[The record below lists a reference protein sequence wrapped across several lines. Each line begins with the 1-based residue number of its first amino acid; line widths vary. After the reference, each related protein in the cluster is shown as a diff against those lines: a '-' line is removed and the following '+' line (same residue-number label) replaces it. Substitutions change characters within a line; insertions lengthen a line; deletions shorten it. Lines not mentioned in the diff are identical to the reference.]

1 MKSLFLSLAFS
12 LFSSSLVGQTP
23 IGVNRLSDLVFP
35 VQVQGFAVTSV
46 VAPNTPGAALFSI
59 SGQPNQTL
67 KCKTVSNNVNM
78 MTSGGSS
85 NPYKIR
91 VNAFLINGCTQIG
104 PTGFLNNVSI
114 GATAQITVSNVEG
127 DYNAT
132 NTLRV
137 VYH

>member
-1 MKSLFLSLAFS
+1 MKSLFLSLVLS
-12 LFSSSLVGQTP
+12 LFSFSLMGQTP

-67 KCKTVSNNVNM
+67 KCKTVSKNVKM

-85 NPYKIR
+85 KPYKIR
-91 VNAFLINGCTQIG
+91 VKAFLIDGCTQIG

-114 GATAQITVSNVEG
+114 GATAQIKANNVEG
-127 DYNAT
+127 DYSAT
-132 NTLRV
+132 NILRV